1 MKVFI
6 ASSANEMIDE
16 KYITL
21 ASDISLI
28 FAKRNFDLMFGA
40 ANYSMMG
47 ACYRTFIKYN
57 RTVYACTVP
66 KYIKD
71 FKKLKKAKCIKA
83 SDTLSRFRKLY
94 SKSDFIVILPGG
106 IGSLAEFSSAV
117 EEYRASGG
125 NKRIILFNYDGYYNG
140 LITWMKENIETGFF
154 VDDLSDCYDIV
165 SDISELENIVDNY
178 RRNHNLSKKIERKGD
193 I

>member
-21 ASDISLI
+21 ASNISLI

-57 RTVYACTVP
+57 RT
-66 KYIKD
+66 IN
-71 FKKLKKAKCIKA
+71 
-83 SDTLSRFRKLY
+83 
-94 SKSDFIVILPGG
+94 G
-106 IGSLAEFSSAV
+106 I
-117 EEYRASGG
+117 EE
-125 NKRIILFNYDGYYNG
+125 
-140 LITWMKENIETGFF
+140 
-154 VDDLSDCYDIV
+154 V
-165 SDISELENIVDNY
+165 
-178 RRNHNLSKKIERKGD
+178 
-193 I
+193 